1 VKVTQVESIADI
13 GQPHVLYLADGKSSS
28 LDEIIK
34 ATQGKPVMII
44 TEREGLYRK
53 GAGFSFVVMDNS
65 TLRFDINNTDLEK
78 RSIKV
83 SKSLS
88 ALANTMI

>member
-1 VKVTQVESIADI
+1 M
-13 GQPHVLYLADGKSSS
+13 LYLADGKSCS

-34 ATQGKPVMII
+34 GTQGKPVMII
-44 TEREGLYRK
+44 AEREGLYKK
-53 GAGFSFVVMDNS
+53 GAGFSFVVIDNN
-65 TLRFDINNTDLEK
+65 TLRFDVSNTDLEK